1 VGHCCDHLWPPPVA
15 GCWLPVPLD
24 VLSVRFVVRRYRS
37 GEGLVVGVSPKL
49 IKLRSGVEEEVKNVD
64 TGRSP
69 DFSLRIVLSVPRV
82 YCPVLEDAF
91 DAEFEEAVEAEDE
104 GA

>member
-1 VGHCCDHLWPPPVA
+1 M
-15 GCWLPVPLD
+15 PVPLD

-37 GEGLVVGVSPKL
+37 GEGFDEGVSPKL
-49 IKLRSGVEEEVKNVD
+49 IKVKSGVEDEVKNVD

-69 DFSLRIVLSVPRV
+69 DFSLRTVLSVPRV
-82 YCPVLEDAF
+82 YWPVLEEAF
-91 DAEFEEAVEAEDE
+91 DAEFDDAVEALEE